1 MSKPPPCNVQVPSLN
16 NWLPCGAGYPTSAQ
30 LQPFWQ
36 AVGAGSAV
44 LAVLPESKVTALRV
58 PGFSEET
65 PRPPSAGP
73 LMAIS
78 MLDPSRGVQ
87 VTPSVEVYVVKI
99 FFQRAA
105 LR

>member
-30 LQPFWQ
+30 VQPFGQ
-36 AVGAGSAV
+36 AVGGGSAV
-44 LAVLPESKVTALRV
+44 LAVLTESKVTALRV

-65 PRPPSAGP
+65 TRPPSTWP
-73 LMAIS
+73 LMSIS

-87 VTPSVEVYVVKI
+87 VTPSVEVEVVKM
-99 FFQRAA
+99 FFQRAT